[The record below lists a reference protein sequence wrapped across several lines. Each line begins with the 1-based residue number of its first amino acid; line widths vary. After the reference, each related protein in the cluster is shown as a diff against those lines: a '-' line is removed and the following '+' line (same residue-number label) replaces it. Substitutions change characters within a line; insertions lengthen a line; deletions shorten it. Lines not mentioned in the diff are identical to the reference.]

1 MERRTEEY
9 KARRREKGRDERER
23 EESKQ
28 QQSYW
33 KEGEACSLSL
43 IDQPRILSSYFLV
56 KQPQSPTVT
65 QMLAIL
71 SLMPREAVSSYKFT
85 AGFYFKIAKI
95 CLVCFNL

>member
-9 KARRREKGRDERER
+9 KARRREKGRDERDER
-23 EESKQ
+23 EAS
-28 QQSYW
+28 SSRVI
-33 KEGEACSLSL
+33 GRRGRACSLSL